1 MCEHCFP
8 LPLTPG
14 GGPFYLL
21 RFVSINN
28 CRHVRMTQAGYLALF
43 SGWITR
49 GIVLP
54 FSGGALFGYDEYSH
68 IVSDL
73 STQYVNNVV
82 FGFLMDK
89 KSPR

>member
-1 MCEHCFP
+1 LNAWWRNVLSTALC
-8 LPLTPG
+8 
-14 GGPFYLL
+14 
-21 RFVSINN
+21 IN
-28 CRHVRMTQAGYLALF
+28 QQ
-43 SGWITR
+43 
-49 GIVLP
+49 LP

>member
-1 MCEHCFP
+1 MP
-8 LPLTPG
+8 
-14 GGPFYLL
+14 
-21 RFVSINN
+21 
-28 CRHVRMTQAGYLALF
+28 QAGYLALF

-54 FSGGALFGYDEYSH
+54 FSGGALFGYDKCSH

-73 STQYVNNVV
+73 STQYVSNVV

-89 KSPR
+89 KALANSESFLIGIEGD